1 VFVPKGVWHGL
12 KNNGTENIDMRFGYS
27 PAGLEGFFREIGVPV
42 DQPYVQKPQAERRA
56 AAARYG
62 FVQKEQN

>member
-1 VFVPKGVWHGL
+1 MASRKQFFKQGAMLV
-12 KNNGTENIDMRFGYS
+12 
-27 PAGLEGFFREIGVPV
+27 AGLEGFFREVGVPV
-42 DQPYVQKPQAERRA
+42 GQPYVQKPQAERRA